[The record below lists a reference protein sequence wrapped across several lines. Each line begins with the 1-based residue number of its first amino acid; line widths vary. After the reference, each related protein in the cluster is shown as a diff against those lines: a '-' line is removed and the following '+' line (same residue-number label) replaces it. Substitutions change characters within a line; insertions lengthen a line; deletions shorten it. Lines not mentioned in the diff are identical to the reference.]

1 MQPFLIDNEIVS
13 AMPDSST
20 SDLEKLAAAYRI
32 NCLAGLYAA
41 GHGWLGASFSCLDIL
56 TCIYH
61 RFIKEPLLPINER
74 SSLFLSKGHAA
85 MGHYAVLAGRSCFPA
100 DRLVTYKARGG
111 LPAHSDRNV
120 PGVDADSGS
129 LGQGLSKAIGVAIS
143 NRAQGLE
150 VPVFA
155 IIGDG
160 ELQEGQ
166 VFEAFLSL
174 KKLNLTNCIAIIDRN
189 FLQSDSQTAD
199 IKDAQDWARV
209 MTHLG
214 LNCMTING
222 HDFEQ
227 IENAILQG
235 IRINAPMVIIAETE
249 KGGGCTLTAMKKD
262 TPRREGIWHGKIP
275 DDRQY
280 VAAVKE
286 LVLKTDNHTI
296 VELFKQYLKDE
307 KAAGKVDSAR
317 PQAIA
322 GTGPAFAEAL
332 VDAGSQFQHLYVLDA
347 DLEKS
352 CRLNNFARKFPE
364 RFIEV
369 GISEQDMCSIATGL
383 ALCGKIAVTN
393 TYAAF
398 YRRSLD
404 QIYNAITEKVPVIF
418 AAHYSG
424 ADYFTDGKSHQ
435 AVNDLGLMRSLGEI
449 EILEPLNG
457 QQASEMLAYLI
468 NRMTLEW
475 AEKKS
480 STPAYIRLH
489 RSLPADLSE
498 AIQPFTPF
506 APQIFRV
513 GKKAGNENI
522 LFVAGPHLLAEA
534 LKAAEM
540 LAGEKMPLCVV
551 AVNHFADREK
561 ILKKM
566 VEKANKIFTLEDNR
580 RETGLGSF
588 IAALEFRNPVR
599 IGVRDYLQSCLD
611 IGQCFVDH
619 QIDAATVCQVV
630 KKVLTCSHNRT

>member
-1 MQPFLIDNEIVS
+1 MQPFLIGNKIIA
-13 AMPDSST
+13 AMPDKSS

-32 NCLAGLYAA
+32 NCLAGLYSA

-56 TCIYH
+56 ACIYH

-74 SSLFLSKGHAA
+74 GSLFLSKGHAA
-85 MGHYAVLAGRSCFPA
+85 MGHYAVLAGRGCFDA
-100 DRLVTYKARGG
+100 EKLITYKSRGG

-155 IIGDG
+155 IMGDG

-174 KKLNLTNCIAIIDRN
+174 KKLNLSNCIAIIDRN

-199 IKDAQDWARV
+199 IKDAQDWSRV

-222 HDFEQ
+222 HDFDQ

-249 KGGGCTLTAMKKD
+249 KGGGCSLTAMKKD

-280 VAAVKE
+280 VSAVKE
-286 LVLKTDNHTI
+286 LVLKTDNHDI
-296 VELFKQYLKDE
+296 VELFKKYLKSE
-307 KAAGKVDSAR
+307 KEAGQVDQASA
-317 PQAIA
+317 PIIP

-332 VDAGSQFQHLYVLDA
+332 VEAGKLYQHLYVLDA

-435 AVNDLGLMRSLGEI
+435 AVNDLGLLRSLGEI

-457 QQASEMLAYLI
+457 QQASEMLDYLV

-480 STPAYIRLH
+480 SMPAYIRLH
-489 RSLPADLSE
+489 RSLPENLPE
-498 AIQPFTPF
+498 TLEPFRPF
-506 APQIFRV
+506 QSQVFRV
-513 GKKAGNENI
+513 TKEAEHENL

-534 LKAAEM
+534 LKAAKIM
-540 LAGEKMPLCVV
+540 AAEKMPLCVV
-551 AVNHFADREK
+551 AVNHFDDREK
-561 ILKKM
+561 TLKKM

-599 IGVRDYLQSCLD
+599 IGVREYLQSCLNLE
-611 IGQCFVDH
+611 QCFADH
-619 QIDAATVCQVV
+619 QINADVVCKVV
-630 KKVLTCSHNRT
+630 KKVLSCSHNRT